1 MNREGNEGVTQLL
14 LAWREGDGAALDRL
28 MPIVYAEL
36 HRLAHFHMQGEREGH
51 LLQTTA
57 LVHEAYVRLIGQARD
72 WQGRGHF
79 FAVAAQVMRRI
90 LVDFARRRGA
100 EKRGGGAVVVPL
112 DEATFSIERADELVR
127 LDDALDAFARI
138 DARKAKVV
146 ELRFFGGLSI
156 EDTANALDLSH
167 ATVERDLKFARAW
180 LQREMGAAPAG

>member
-1 MNREGNEGVTQLL
+1 MSRNGKEDVTELL

-36 HRLAHFHMQGEREGH
+36 HRLAHFHMAGERVGH

-57 LVHEAYVRLIGQARD
+57 LVHEAYVRLVGQERD
-72 WQGRGHF
+72 WQDRGHF

-100 EKRGGGAVVVPL
+100 EKRGGGVVAVSL
-112 DEATFSIERADELVR
+112 DEATFSIERADELIR

-138 DARKAKVV
+138 DARKAKVI

-156 EDTANALDLSH
+156 EDTATALNLSH

-180 LQREMGAAPAG
+180 LQREMGAAPPG

>member
-1 MNREGNEGVTQLL
+1 MSREGQEGVTQLL
-14 LAWREGDGAALDRL
+14 LAWRQGDGQALDRL

-36 HRLAHFHMQGEREGH
+36 HRLAHSHMQGERQGH

-57 LVHEAYVRLIGQARD
+57 LVHEAYVRLVGQERD

-79 FAVAAQVMRRI
+79 FAVAAQTMRRI
-90 LVDFARRRGA
+90 LVDFARRREA
-100 EKRGGGAVVVPL
+100 EKRGGGAIAIPL
-112 DEATFSIERADELVR
+112 DEEIFAIERSDELVR
-127 LDDALDAFARI
+127 LDDALEAFARI

-156 EDTANALDLSH
+156 EETAAALDLSH

-180 LQREMGAAPAG
+180 LQRAMDATRQA